1 MKSIN
6 KIIKATEPIKTSNSM
21 FLNIFNA
28 FKSLSHKYIA
38 IIIFLIIWE
47 ILPVIGV
54 FNPLFIPPPS
64 TIAVEMWNLTINGV
78 LPVATLYTFSRVLV
92 GIGFALLI
100 AIPLGFLLGGF
111 FENFENATNPLIKL
125 WEQGNPLTIFHLF
138 VLLVGLT
145 ELSTIIVVYWAAQ
158 WPMLNNTVTGVKNV
172 DPVLVKVAKAAGLS
186 KFDIFWKI
194 QLPASLPT
202 VFTGIRLGVIFAFL
216 ILMGVEMM
224 GMSSGVGLGY
234 FIVSAQMATMIPR
247 MWAGIVAMWLLC
259 IAINYGIVLIE
270 KHFTKWKNY
279 ESY

>member
-6 KIIKATEPIKTSNSM
+6 KIISATEPIKTSDSM

-28 FKSLSHKYIA
+28 FKSLSYKYIA

-78 LPVATLYTFSRVLV
+78 LPVATLYTFSRVLA

-111 FENFENATNPLIKL
+111 FKNFENASGPLIKI
-125 WEQGNPLTIFHLF
+125 WEQGNPLTLFHLF

-172 DPVLVKVAKAAGLS
+172 DPVLIKVARAAGLS

-234 FIVSAQMATMIPR
+234 FIMQAQMATLIPR
-247 MWAGIVAMWLLC
+247 MWAGIVTMWLLC
-259 IAINYGIVLIE
+259 IVINYTLVRVE
-270 KHFTKWKNY
+270 KHFTKWKGPI
-279 ESY
+279 SY